1 MKSYVRVLKL
11 VAPVFFVV
19 GALHLILG
27 PGADVML
34 GARLSAATLGDAVLD
49 SQNRFYG
56 VAFTVYGVLLL
67 LCASDLNKYQTVLRC
82 VLCVFFAAGLA
93 RYVSIAISGWPTA
106 LVLALL
112 VTEIV
117 APPVL
122 LWWLSRLD
130 LEG

>member
-27 PGADVML
+27 PGADVLL
-34 GARLSAATLGDAVLD
+34 GARLSAVTPGDAVLD

-82 VLCVFFAAGLA
+82 VLGVFFAAGLA
-93 RYVSIAISGWPTA
+93 RCVSIAISGSPTA
-106 LVLALL
+106 LVLGLL

-130 LEG
+130 LEA